1 MKLKPFIKNRLA
13 KACVVLASIASFT
26 AASASTVTVGDG
38 VAGGIGYEHTVI
50 IGGNDTATFS
60 NHVGAW
66 SWEDNSLF
74 GPEDDP
80 VGWTHTSN
88 WVAITVTQLSVFT
101 VQIERDANVP
111 WAAPSDPNRKAFI
124 DSMYPSFTL
133 WKGWDNDSAPE
144 KFARLRNEGNA
155 LEEFHTYNNHGNV
168 IWAEDLEYIDHA
180 NNSTA
185 TSVSRSYIL
194 KPGKYTMVIGSNAPA
209 QDTNRQGFKATFTT
223 TQSVPAQ
230 LEDDG
235 YFITSTVK
243 PFVVA
248 AQNGVTIND
257 TGRDAATDVI
267 EVSSQPKNGSVTLNQ
282 NGSFTYTPG
291 QYFGLVGYDYFKYHV
306 IDDDLPAS
314 PPVEATVMISSIAN
328 MAGCYG
334 GLLKNEDTEETSGQL
349 KLDITAKGTWTSSIV
364 ILGKKYSF
372 SGTVG
377 SNGELLVKGRPKLDV
392 EFFLEA
398 HTDGD
403 RHIHAHVQVGND
415 LFEGEGD
422 RSPFTAAFPPPSVGT
437 HKLAMVHENEDPIPD
452 LLGKGTVKVSK
463 TGAVTIVGK
472 LADKT
477 PFSGGSVLVE
487 SVYEEEGPEMGIYI
501 PAFKAPGSVT
511 GDLSFGLDAEAP
523 ATGIVVA
530 TKPDQ
535 TKPVKP
541 GYSLKYTIQTG
552 TP

>member
-1 MKLKPFIKNRLA
+1 MKFKPFTKRPLA
-13 KACVVLASIASFT
+13 KACAALVAIAAFST
-26 AASASTVTVGDG
+26 ASASTVTVGD
-38 VAGGIGYEHTVI
+38 ANPGGISYEYTVT
-50 IGGNDTATFS
+50 IGGADTATFS

-66 SWEDNSLF
+66 SWADSTLA
-74 GPEDDP
+74 GPGEEP
-80 VGWTHTSN
+80 PGWTHQSN

-101 VQIERDANVP
+101 VQIERDATVP
-111 WAAPSDPNRKAFI
+111 WPSPGDPNRKANI
-124 DSMYPSFTL
+124 TSMYPSFTI
-133 WKGWDNDSAPE
+133 WKGWDNDLAPE
-144 KFARLRNEGNA
+144 EFARKRNDGTPIDEN
-155 LEEFHTYNNHGNV
+155 HTYNNRGNMP
-168 IWAEDLEYIDHA
+168 WAEDIDYVDHA
-180 NNSTA
+180 DNSTA

-194 KPGKYTMVIGSNAPA
+194 KPGKYTMAIGSHSPA
-209 QDTNRQGFKATFTT
+209 VDTTRQGYKATFTT
-223 TQSVPAQ
+223 TQSVPAR

-257 TGRDAATDVI
+257 TGRDAINDVI
-267 EVSSQPKNGSVTLNQ
+267 EVSTLPKHGTVVLNQ
-282 NGSFTYTPG
+282 DGSFTYTPG

-306 IDDDLPAS
+306 IGDDLPAS

-364 ILGKKYSF
+364 ILGKKYAF

-377 SNGELLVKGRPKLDV
+377 SNGELLIKGRLKLSV

-422 RSPFTAAFPPPSVGT
+422 RSPFTTAFPPPSVGT
-437 HKLAMVHENEDPIPD
+437 HKLAMVHEEQDPTPD

-477 PFSGGSVLVE
+477 PFSGGSVLLE
-487 SVYEEEGPEMGIYI
+487 SKYEEEGPAMGIYI
-501 PAFKAPGSVT
+501 PAFKAPGNVT
-511 GDLSFGLDAEAP
+511 GDLAFGPDAESP
-523 ATGIVVA
+523 ATGLVVA
-530 TKPDQ
+530 TKPNQ

-541 GYSLKYTIQTG
+541 GYTLDYKLTTSQ
-552 TP
+552 